1 MTLQL
6 ARQARNGYNI
16 NTYQE
21 CARDKLDDRTAPCP
35 GADRRRKVLT
45 LDRWVKCNSMDLC
58 STRRWRWVLF
68 AYNSSS

>member
-21 CARDKLDDRTAPCP
+21 CARDKLDDRTATCP

-45 LDRWVKCNSMDLC
+45 LDRWDE
-58 STRRWRWVLF
+58 R
-68 AYNSSS
+68 